1 MPEWINSGRAGWW
14 LLGLLAGLAVSPPL
28 PGGDGGVHACPR
40 LCLAEE
46 ETRPD
51 RPGGLTAPSQPG
63 RCLPIQTCVVS
74 TYSTSLAKWPSNP
87 ADPKIRDQTHIV
99 HALCPRRATGT
110 YPQLLNHSVPHDYQ
124 VSALIPSCRIG
135 GKRLRYNAASVTTG
149 RVCEKQD
156 SAAFV
161 RYHEIPF
168 GTSALLRSQ

>member
-1 MPEWINSGRAGWW
+1 MSLKAQTPREPDTSLPRPHHTSAGRSRGQACTPPTPPGRGGNTARPAKRLNS
-14 LLGLLAGLAVSPPL
+14 
-28 PGGDGGVHACPR
+28 PG
-40 LCLAEE
+40 
-46 ETRPD
+46 
-51 RPGGLTAPSQPG
+51 QPG

-74 TYSTSLAKWPSNP
+74 TYSTSLAKWPLDP

-99 HALCPRRATGT
+99 HVLCPRRATGT

-135 GKRLRYNAASVTTG
+135 GKRLRHDAASVTTG

-161 RYHEIPF
+161 RYHENSF
-168 GTSALLRSQ
+168 GTSALLRPR

>member
-1 MPEWINSGRAGWW
+1 MSFKAQTPREPTLSSRAPTTLPQATAEGR
-14 LLGLLAGLAVSPPL
+14 
-28 PGGDGGVHACPR
+28 HARPRPR
-40 LCLAEE
+40 LGEE
-46 ETRPD
+46 ETRPG

-74 TYSTSLAKWPSNP
+74 TYSTSLAKWPLDP
-87 ADPKIRDQTHIV
+87 TDPKIRDQTHIV
-99 HALCPRRATGT
+99 HALCPRRATCT

-135 GKRLRYNAASVTTG
+135 GKRLPCGIKSVTTG

-161 RYHEIPF
+161 RYHENSF
-168 GTSALLRSQ
+168 GTSALLRPR

>member
-1 MPEWINSGRAGWW
+1 MPLKAQTPREPTLPSRAPTTLLQAEAEGR
-14 LLGLLAGLAVSPPL
+14 
-28 PGGDGGVHACPR
+28 HARPR
-40 LCLAEE
+40 LCLGERGNTA
-46 ETRPD
+46 RPAK
-51 RPGGLTAPSQPG
+51 RRAASSQPG

-74 TYSTSLAKWPSNP
+74 TCLISLTKWPLDP

-135 GKRLRYNAASVTTG
+135 GKRLPCGIKSVTTG

-161 RYHEIPF
+161 RYHENSF
-168 GTSALLRSQ
+168 GTSALLRPR

>member
-1 MPEWINSGRAGWW
+1 MPHKGSTPREPTLPSRAPTTLLQAEAEGR
-14 LLGLLAGLAVSPPL
+14 
-28 PGGDGGVHACPR
+28 HARPR
-40 LCLAEE
+40 LCLEEE

-110 YPQLLNHSVPHDYQ
+110 YPQLLNHSVPLDYQ

-161 RYHEIPF
+161 RYHENSF
-168 GTSALLRSQ
+168 GTSALLRPR

>member
-1 MPEWINSGRAGWW
+1 MSIKAQPQESRHF
-14 LLGLLAGLAVSPPL
+14 PPA
-28 PGGDGGVHACPR
+28 PPPHFCRRKPRTGMHAPDPAR
-40 LCLAEE
+40 ERG
-46 ETRPD
+46 ETRPG
-51 RPGGLTAPSQPG
+51 RPGGSTAPSQPG
-63 RCLPIQTCVVS
+63 RCLSIQTCVVS
-74 TYSTSLAKWPSNP
+74 TCLISLAKSSSNP

-135 GKRLRYNAASVTTG
+135 GKRLPCGIKSVTTG

-161 RYHEIPF
+161 RYHENPF
-168 GTSALLRSQ
+168 CTSALLRPQ